1 MTLLLQDGLGTWS
14 CTAKCTATAI
24 AASSCNGK
32 TAWLPVQEGGTT
44 SAGNCAFGNFPCC
57 CLPCGSTVCPGFFC
71 LVSSCACAIP
81 YRALGAG
88 VSLCGTEGTHPAEC
102 VTLQGWAGCSQL
114 LHVDL
119 FGLWCLLAFT
129 AAEVMTGLHPVRSC
143 AWLLGLFRSACGCP
157 ALSWVLFAAL
167 ISTALEWLCR
177 VQGL

>member
-32 TAWLPVQEGGTT
+32 TAWLPVQEGGTPPQVT
-44 SAGNCAFGNFPCC
+44 VPLGISPAAAFPVAALSVLAFFVWFPPVHV
-57 CLPCGSTVCPGFFC
+57 LFLTEPWE
-71 LVSSCACAIP
+71 
-81 YRALGAG
+81 
-88 VSLCGTEGTHPAEC
+88 LCGTEGTHPAEC

>member
-1 MTLLLQDGLGTWS
+1 MAWGHGAAQPNALQQLLLLPPVMGKQLGFLCRRVEPPLQVTVPLGIS
-14 CTAKCTATAI
+14 P
-24 AASSCNGK
+24 AA
-32 TAWLPVQEGGTT
+32 AFPVAAL
-44 SAGNCAFGNFPCC
+44 SVLAFFVWFPPVHV
-57 CLPCGSTVCPGFFC
+57 LFLTEPWE
-71 LVSSCACAIP
+71 
-81 YRALGAG
+81 
-88 VSLCGTEGTHPAEC
+88 LCGTEGTHPAEC